1 MSSNIILETLVSV
14 AHGIARQF
22 GNNCEVCIH
31 ELKEDDL
38 EHTILFIIN
47 GGVTGR
53 QVGEGASNVVLKT
66 IEKLKKGEPIVDHLS
81 YLTKASNGKILK
93 SSTVF
98 IKDINGKYRYI
109 LSINFDITS
118 FIPFKSDLDL
128 LIKTEDK
135 SKLEEIPNSAQELME
150 KLILKSEE
158 LIGKPASIMSKDEK
172 IKAIKFLNDSGV
184 FLITKSGDK
193 VSNHFGISKF
203 TLYNYIDSKKEEVN
217 E

>member
-31 ELKEDDL
+31 ELKEEDL

-53 QVGEGASNVVLKT
+53 KAGEGASNVVLKT

-98 IKDINGKYRYI
+98 IKDMEGKYRYI
-109 LSINFDITS
+109 LSINFDISS
-118 FIPFKSDLDL
+118 FIPFKNDLDL
-128 LIKTEDK
+128 LIQTEDK

-150 KLILKSEE
+150 KLILKSEK

-172 IKAIKFLNDSGV
+172 IKAIRFLNDSGV